1 MNNSKDIATLWL
13 EPPFDVETQKKV
25 SKLFKNPSEL
35 EDAFYK
41 NLEFGTGGIRGIMGV
56 GTNRINKYTL
66 GKSSQGLSKYLK
78 KEFPN
83 EKIKV
88 VIAYDCRHNSKTLA
102 KKVAA
107 VFSANE
113 IDVFLFSDLRP
124 TPELSFAVRYLN
136 AHCGI
141 VLTASHNPPEYN
153 GYKVYWKD
161 GGQIV
166 SPNDYK
172 IIQQIEQTTYGEICF
187 EADQSKIHLID
198 KEIDEAFCAKAIEI
212 SSCPQKVKDDF
223 FTVFTSLHGT
233 AITLMPKVF
242 KAAGYSQFHSIKEQE
257 NPDGNFPTVKSPNPE
272 DPESFELGL
281 KKAKELN
288 ADLVVVTDP
297 DADRFGIAVLNL
309 DGHFEK
315 LNGNQT
321 MIVLTRYLL
330 ENHPQALSAKH
341 FIGSTVVSSPIMQK
355 IADHF
360 GVECKLGLTGF
371 KWIAKMV
378 EDFPN
383 QTFVGGGEESFGYMV
398 GDQVRDKDA
407 ITSALLATE
416 IAAVQKNRGSSLYEY
431 LIESYQLFGLYH
443 EELISLTK
451 TGKSG
456 FEEIQKIMG
465 DFRSNPPKSIGGIE
479 VIKIEDF
486 EKQFSFLKD
495 GTKEDLKFPKSNL
508 VRFILKD
515 NSQIA
520 VRPSGTEPKIKF
532 YFSVNT
538 TFQKKENYTDLK
550 KTMELQCQK
559 LIQSLG
565 I

>member
-1 MNNSKDIATLWL
+1 MNKLKDIATLWL
-13 EPPFDVETQKKV
+13 KPPFDIETQKKV
-25 SKLFKNPSEL
+25 SELFKKPSEF
-35 EDAFYK
+35 EDSFYK

-66 GKSSQGLSKYLK
+66 GRSSQGLSKYLK

-102 KKVAA
+102 RKVAA
-107 VFSANE
+107 VFSANG
-113 IDVFLFSDLRP
+113 INVFLFSDLRP

-166 SPNDYK
+166 PPHDYK

-187 EADQSKIHLID
+187 DADQSKIHLID
-198 KEIDEAFCAKAIEI
+198 KEIDEAFCTKAIEI
-212 SSCPQKVKDDF
+212 SSCPQNVKDDF
-223 FTVFTSLHGT
+223 FIVFTSLHGT

-242 KAAGYSQFHSIKEQE
+242 KAAGYYQFHSIKEQE
-257 NPDGNFPTVKSPNPE
+257 TPDGNFPTVKSPNPE
-272 DPESFELGL
+272 DPKSFELGL
-281 KKAKELN
+281 QKAKELN
-288 ADLVVVTDP
+288 ADLVVGTDP
-297 DADRFGIAVLNL
+297 DADRFGIAVRNL
-309 DGHFEK
+309 DGQFEK

-330 ENHPQALSAKH
+330 ENHPEDLSAKH
-341 FIGSTVVSSPIMQK
+341 FIGSTVVSSPIVQK

-371 KWIAKMV
+371 KWISKMV
-378 EDFPN
+378 EDFPDQN
-383 QTFVGGGEESFGYMV
+383 FIGGGEESFGYMV

-456 FEEIQKIMG
+456 FEEIQKIMS
-465 DFRSNPPKSIGGIE
+465 DFRSNPPNSIGGID

-495 GTKEDLKFPKSNL
+495 GSKEALKFPKSNL

-538 TFQKKENYTDLK
+538 TFQKKENYADLK

>member
-1 MNNSKDIATLWL
+1 MKDLKDIAASWL
-13 EPPFDVETQKKV
+13 QPAFDVETQKKV
-25 SKLFKNPSEL
+25 AELFKNPLEL

-41 NLEFGTGGIRGIMGV
+41 NLEFGTGGMRGIMGV

-66 GKSSQGLSKYLK
+66 GKSTQGLSKYLK
-78 KEFPN
+78 KEFPS

-102 KKVAA
+102 KTVADI
-107 VFSANE
+107 FSANNIE
-113 IDVFLFSDLRP
+113 VFLFSDLRP
-124 TPELSFAVRYLN
+124 TPELSFAVRHLN

-166 SPNDYK
+166 PPNDLN
-172 IIQQIEQTTYGEICF
+172 IIQLIEQTAYDEVCF
-187 EADQSKIHLID
+187 GADESKIHAID
-198 KEIDEAFCAKAIEI
+198 REIDEAFCKEAIEI
-212 SSCPQKVKDDF
+212 SKSPQKVKDAF
-223 FTVFTSLHGT
+223 SIVFTSLHGT
-233 AITLMPKVF
+233 AITLMPIVF
-242 KAAGYSQFHSIKEQE
+242 KMAGFSQFHSVKEQE
-257 NPDGNFPTVKSPNPE
+257 TPDGDFPTVQSPNPE
-272 DPESFELGL
+272 DPKAFELGL

-288 ADLVVVTDP
+288 ADILIGTDP
-297 DADRFGIAVLNL
+297 DADRFGIAVR
-309 DGHFEK
+309 DIYGSFEK

-330 ENHPQALSAKH
+330 ENHPETLSAKY
-341 FIGSTVVSSPIMQK
+341 FIGSTVVSSPIIQK
-355 IADHF
+355 MADHF

-371 KWIAKMV
+371 KWIAKMI
-378 EDFPN
+378 EDFPD
-383 QTFVGGGEESFGYMV
+383 QTFICGGEESFGYMV

-407 ITSALLATE
+407 ITSALLAAE
-416 IAAVQKNRGSSLYEY
+416 IAAVQKSKGSSFYEY
-431 LIESYQLFGLYH
+431 LIEAYQLFGLYH
-443 EELISLTK
+443 EELVSLTK

-456 FEEIQKIMG
+456 FKEIQKIMH
-465 DFRSNPPKSIGGIE
+465 DFRANPPKSIAGFG
-479 VIKIEDF
+479 VKKIDDF
-486 EKQFSFLKD
+486 EKQFSILAD
-495 GTKEDLKFPKSNL
+495 GSKEALNYEKSNL
-508 VRFILKD
+508 IRFILED

-538 TFQKKENYTDLK
+538 TFQTKENYSDSK
-550 KTMELQCQK
+550 RMMEIKCKK
-559 LIQSLG
+559 LIQSLS